1 MGSRSDGNYAAL
13 RAAARISGGEILRDA
28 RGMPDFFAVLN
39 ASDLTVNGQKLDRLL
54 MGKYEACA
62 RLGGLYALPL
72 ESPRTGLT
80 FEAAAALVLE
90 KGLGYHLLTLAEW
103 ALLCKSAE
111 DEGGGYVNAD
121 APISTGSGAWAYA
134 HNGRWTGVWD
144 AAGNVREWIC
154 GYRTVDGEI
163 QIIPNNNAAGCEKD
177 ELGAGSTLWRAIDKS
192 GNLVAPGTADTL
204 KWQGKAGQITL
215 NTTTVKE
222 DVSYTASLESVS
234 VDESVQQ
241 TALNLLEVY
250 GIKPGMRGVLSINTS
265 GERIAAVGACYKDK
279 SPCVR
284 VLCGTYTRGD
294 APEEVG
300 VRICYVEGLT

>member
-1 MGSRSDGNYAAL
+1 M
-13 RAAARISGGEILRDA
+13 
-28 RGMPDFFAVLN
+28 
-39 ASDLTVNGQKLDRLL
+39 
-54 MGKYEACA
+54 
-62 RLGGLYALPL
+62 
-72 ESPRTGLT
+72 
-80 FEAAAALVLE
+80 
-90 KGLGYHLLTLAEW
+90 
-103 ALLCKSAE
+103 
-111 DEGGGYVNAD
+111 
-121 APISTGSGAWAYA
+121 
-134 HNGRWTGVWD
+134 
-144 AAGNVREWIC
+144 
-154 GYRTVDGEI
+154 
-163 QIIPNNNAAGCEKD
+163 
-177 ELGAGSTLWRAIDKS
+177 
-192 GNLVAPGTADTL
+192 
-204 KWQGKAGQITL
+204 

-222 DVSYTASLESVS
+222 DVSYTASLESVL